1 MTTGR
6 DKNSAVTF
14 AFNANVVT
22 ASESSDQ
29 KPWRRAALMQQAE
42 KEFFRLR
49 NLRPTA
55 GFKAE

>member
-6 DKNSAVTF
+6 DKDSAVTF
-14 AFNANVVT
+14 AFNANVLT
-22 ASESSDQ
+22 APDSGGQ
-29 KPWRRAALMQQAE
+29 KPWRRAALMEQAE